1 MSHNGKLTNSTGW
14 NAIFSWIK
22 YALTGK
28 RDNTQAVQ
36 DTEVSAESLVDLNAR
51 VEALEKVLSSLNVDD
66 AEDLSIYKVLQSEK
80 TFSPDRT
87 KTLSAMSQN
96 DNGEMSAT
104 FAEVQAT
111 VVSQNN
117 YTSPGSTKTALS
129 TIFGKIWNFFGMLL
143 ESTGTW
149 NGSSNAQIPTTAAV
163 QAKLDEK
170 QGLVG
175 INSSSGDPL
184 KLLNQ
189 KGEWVTSP
197 ALVDVTSY
205 TSYSSITAVASDGA
219 QPYYAHT
226 DGSLVVYLMYVGVST
241 PTGPGQSVALV
252 FCGVSNGSIYRTSFT
267 NGGTSFAQVSKTPVF
282 SSDNVIDSSSQSAW
296 STDDINVP
304 TRAAVEAKIASAIT
318 GDIGG
323 LLGGVSPSALNWYI
337 LNGFNFKKGDWF
349 VASDSG
355 DIYYYPQNDRNQ
367 TQLILSVDENQEV
380 YWTADGFLVARPD
393 TSMHV
398 YGISSL
404 EDWNT
409 LNVTGVYAIESQAS
423 GVANGPGSGSGGRIV
438 CYVTKTNG
446 RIIQLAVSSKVW
458 RRQSD
463 NSGSFSN
470 AAWKTLAF
478 NDEIADLVSKTG
490 TYNSSS
496 NPFALQDYVDTK
508 TTNIPKV
515 NLDSYVQASLERA
528 DSALTG
534 APQGVTNGSGVVQ
547 SYRGAIIF
555 VLLVQSDITGVP
567 VISGAVIDG
576 KLCFNIKS
584 FIEYKIN
591 SGDRKNHQVYAIL
604 NTCGSDVYF
613 TKGTSSD
620 SASSADHVL
629 LKNERF
635 IFVGCYGGSTT
646 LLNNDYYLQ

>member
-1 MSHNGKLTNSTGW
+1 MPGFDDYKNDAAKGSELKDLMVLVASRMKVSDSVV
-14 NAIFSWIK
+14 AE
-22 YALTGK
+22 ALNRIVT
-28 RDNTQAVQ
+28 RIEAL
-36 DTEVSAESLVDLNAR
+36 ESLVGSD
-51 VEALEKVLSSLNVDD
+51 VVGK
-66 AEDLSIYKVLQSEK
+66 EDLQKYAKQVQAAK

-111 VVSQNN
+111 VVSQDN
-117 YTSPGSTKTALS
+117 YASPESTKTALS

-143 ESTGTW
+143 KSTGTW
-149 NGSSNAQIPTTAAV
+149 NGSSDAQIPTTAAV

-197 ALVDVTSY
+197 ALVNVTSY

-267 NGGTSFAQVSKTPVF
+267 NGSTSFAQVSKTPVF

-367 TQLILSVDENQEV
+367 TQLILPVYENQEV
-380 YWTADGFLVARPD
+380 YWTSDGFLVARPD

-423 GVANGPGSGSGGRIV
+423 NVNQSPGTGKWA
-438 CYVTKTNG
+438 CYVSVSNG
-446 RIIQLAVSSKVW
+446 NIIQLAV
-458 RRQSD
+458 R
-463 NSGSFSN
+463 G
-470 AAWKTLAF
+470 
-478 NDEIADLVSKTG
+478 DEICYRYKPGSTPWVSWK
-490 TYNSSS
+490 
-496 NPFALQDYVDTK
+496 
-508 TTNIPKV
+508 KV
-515 NLDSYVQASLERA
+515 SEA
-528 DSALTG
+528 DSAKNYNT
-534 APQGVTNGSGVVQ
+534 TSGTILQ
-547 SYRGAIIF
+547 QFTS
-555 VLLVQSDITGVP
+555 
-567 VISGAVIDG
+567 
-576 KLCFNIKS
+576 
-584 FIEYKIN
+584 IN
-591 SGDRKNHQVYAIL
+591 
-604 NTCGSDVYF
+604 
-613 TKGTSSD
+613 
-620 SASSADHVL
+620 ASL
-629 LKNERF
+629 
-635 IFVGCYGGSTT
+635 TT
-646 LLNNDYYLQ
+646 LVNQLNGLSIRVVSTLPPSPDSNTIYFI